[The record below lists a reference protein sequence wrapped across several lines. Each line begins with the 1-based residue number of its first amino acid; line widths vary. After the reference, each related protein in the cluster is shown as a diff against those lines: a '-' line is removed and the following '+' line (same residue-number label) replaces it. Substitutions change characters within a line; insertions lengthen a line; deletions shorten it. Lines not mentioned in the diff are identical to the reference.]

1 MSDNIS
7 NLTPNANMA
16 QGCFDSPI
24 QLNSINITDIRVD
37 QPFNN
42 TIQSMID
49 TGMNAVE
56 ELKADVEVIGK
67 DITLKV

>member
-1 MSDNIS
+1 MTDITS
-7 NLTPNANMA
+7 NLTPNADLA

-24 QLNSINITDIRVD
+24 RIDSINITDIRVD

-49 TGMNAVE
+49 TGVE
-56 ELKADVEVIGK
+56 SIADIDLEIIGNDTTLKAE
-67 DITLKV
+67 